1 MSDKKDA
8 AECSV
13 ESHCSTAF
21 GPQKSPFSMARLLAS
36 LKQTSKELRE
46 IEPGYDSIMHKCE
59 QCECEHISQF
69 IKTTT
74 MVQTKFVQCG
84 CGNVIRV
91 VRRP

>member
-1 MSDKKDA
+1 MDSQKDA
-8 AECSV
+8 TENLGS
-13 ESHCSTAF
+13 SRCSTAI
-21 GPQKSPFSMARLLAS
+21 GPQKSPFSMGRLLAS
-36 LKQTSKELRE
+36 LKQTAKELAE
-46 IEPGYDSIMHKCE
+46 IEPGYDLIMHKCE